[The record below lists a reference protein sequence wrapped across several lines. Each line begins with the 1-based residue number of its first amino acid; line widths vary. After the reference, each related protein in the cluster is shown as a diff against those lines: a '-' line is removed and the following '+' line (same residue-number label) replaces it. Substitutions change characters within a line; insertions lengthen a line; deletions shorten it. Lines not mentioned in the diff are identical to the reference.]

1 MYREED
7 IEKIEENY
15 DKIRNEASFEYKSYY
30 EPTLE
35 EISNVYKVI
44 KNYIIKK
51 KYIVYGGFAQN
62 LLIKI
67 KNPKDVFY
75 SEFEG
80 AFYNFPDIA
89 DIEFYSSSPNADVI
103 ELTEELYTHKFKY
116 IEGKV
121 GMHDKTYKIFVN
133 FDNYCDISYMPENV
147 LANMP
152 YIIIDGI
159 KCAHPHFMLV
169 DAYRVLTDPMTS
181 YWRIDKS
188 IKRFQKILKYY
199 PITESSNQID
209 IKNNINDDIL
219 KFIRKKF
226 IYKKKLIVVGLY
238 ACNYYIKKV
247 DKSSI
252 VNIPYYEV
260 ISTDFTRDV
269 IFIYKVLLNKY
280 QKKITFKEYYP
291 FCEFF
296 DKRVEYYYDN
306 KIILKV
312 YSNNNRCIVHNFSK
326 KKFTYFGTYNLVI
339 MYLFFEYYYLL
350 INNNRY
356 SETINNLI
364 VKLLKLRNNYLHNKK
379 ITVIDD
385 SPFRDFTFKCFGTP
399 IDMKRSSLFEGLQ
412 MFKKGQRKFK
422 YNPTGKPG
430 KIPNYIFNNNSG
442 TQIFDK
448 KYLIIKK
455 ISN

>member
-15 DKIRNEASFEYKSYY
+15 DKIRNDASFEYKSYY

-35 EISNVYKVI
+35 EISNVYSVI
-44 KNYIIKK
+44 KKYIIKK
-51 KYIVYGGFAQN
+51 NYIVYGGFAQN

-75 SEFEG
+75 SEFNG

-89 DIEFYSSSPNADVI
+89 DIEFYSSSPNVDVI
-103 ELTEELYTHKFKY
+103 ELTEELYTHNFKH

-133 FDNYCDISYMPENV
+133 FDNYCDITYMPENV
-147 LANMP
+147 LMNMP

-199 PITESSNQID
+199 PITESSNQIN

-252 VNIPYYEV
+252 VNVPYYEV
-260 ISTDFTRDV
+260 ISTDFVRDV
-269 IFIYKVLLNKY
+269 IFIYKVLLNKFP
-280 QKKITFKEYYP
+280 KKITLKEYYP

-312 YSNNNRCIVHNFSK
+312 YSNNNRCIVHNISK

-350 INNNRY
+350 VNNNRY

-364 VKLLKLRNNYLHNKK
+364 VKLLKLRNNYLHDKK
-379 ITVIDD
+379 ITVMDD
-385 SPFRDFTFKCFGTP
+385 SPFKDFTFKCFGTP
-399 IDMKRSSLFEGLQ
+399 IDMKRSALFEGLQ

-422 YNPTGKPG
+422 YNPSGKPG
-430 KIPNYIFNNNSG
+430 KLPNYVFDNNSG
-442 TQIFDK
+442 TQIFNK